1 MEFEIESAISLI
13 ETCRNGH
20 IRSPENFTSW
30 GSCKQ
35 CEQLKN
41 ERRRVKV
48 KKERKQTH
56 CKRGHELT
64 AENRYKSGKCI
75 LCARL
80 FGAQRVIEKPEIR
93 KEEARRYYLNNLEKV
108 NERAKIWT
116 LKNFN
121 NVKEYAKNWRIENRD
136 KTRAYTRD
144 FEAKNPEKGILRGH
158 RRRAKKR
165 NQFVADVDRQE
176 IFKRDWYTCMICKK
190 PLDMNAKHP
199 HPLSPS
205 IDHIIAIANGGT
217 HEPAN
222 VQAAHLRC
230 NISKGNR
237 Y

>member
-1 MEFEIESAISLI
+1 MEFKIENIPLI

-20 IRSPENFTSW
+20 IRSPENSTSW

-41 ERRRVKV
+41 VRRRVKI

-56 CKRGHELT
+56 CKYGHELT
-64 AENRYKSGKCI
+64 AENRYASGKCI

-80 FGAQRVIEKPEIR
+80 RGALRVIEKPEVR
-93 KEEARRYYLNNLEKV
+93 KEEARRWYLNNLEKKK
-108 NERAKIWT
+108 ESAKTWK
-116 LKNFN
+116 LKNLDKF
-121 NVKEYAKNWRIENRD
+121 KEYAKTWQSENRD
-136 KTRAYTRD
+136 KTRAYTR
-144 FEAKNPEKGILRGH
+144 EWSAKNVEKGIARYH
-158 RRRAKKR
+158 RRRAKKL
-165 NQFVADVDRQE
+165 NQFVANVDRHE
-176 IFKRDWYTCMICKK
+176 IFKRDWHTCMICKK
-190 PLDMNAKHP
+190 PLDMNLKWP
-199 HPLSPS
+199 DPMSPS

-222 VQAAHLRC
+222 VQAAHLSC